1 MKFWW
6 VNHKQTHTDEI
17 TGGYIW
23 SPKANSNGAR
33 NQTYTNLTLTEPG
46 DIVFSYAGGLIK
58 AIGLVT
64 APHREQPKPPEFGTT
79 GDAWSDFGWA
89 VLINWE
95 MLDQPIRPKDHL
107 DRIVPLLPTKNAPLQ
122 TNGNGNQSCYLAGI
136 SEELGNLML
145 SLTQEL
151 NHSFT
156 DTLQIDQ
163 AEQEEDTVADS
174 IRTSELDETEKE
186 QLIMA
191 RRGQGLFRKNVE
203 KMEHCCRVT
212 GVMKKTLLIASHIK
226 PWRLCNNSER
236 LDGNNGLLL
245 SPHID
250 RLFDQGWIT
259 FNNNGDLH
267 CSGPEIE
274 ATLNQWGI
282 FLPVNVGLFNSLQ
295 RKYME
300 FHRNNIFNAD
310 FVTST

>member
-1 MKFWW
+1 
-6 VNHKQTHTDEI
+6 
-17 TGGYIW
+17 
-23 SPKANSNGAR
+23 
-33 NQTYTNLTLTEPG
+33 
-46 DIVFSYAGGLIK
+46 
-58 AIGLVT
+58 
-64 APHREQPKPPEFGTT
+64 
-79 GDAWSDFGWA
+79 
-89 VLINWE
+89 
-95 MLDQPIRPKDHL
+95 
-107 DRIVPLLPTKNAPLQ
+107 
-122 TNGNGNQSCYLAGI
+122 
-136 SEELGNLML
+136 ML